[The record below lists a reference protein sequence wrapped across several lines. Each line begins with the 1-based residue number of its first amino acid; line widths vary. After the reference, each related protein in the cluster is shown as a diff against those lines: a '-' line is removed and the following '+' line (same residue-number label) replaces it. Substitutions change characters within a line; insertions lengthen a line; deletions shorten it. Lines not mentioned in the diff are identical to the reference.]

1 MLNVV
6 DVGSVARFL
15 PVIFNQLFH
24 ILVAT
29 ANEDVSLNV
38 VRYVKLWPWEDKL
51 AYCFGM
57 FKRMNAEA
65 YDFSETAEG
74 EGLVRLSPL
83 NLNYWDLFS
92 RAPDGA
98 QQCKINGEILTLTFV
113 CIDQLFLALPI

>member
-24 ILVAT
+24 ILVVT

-51 AYCFGM
+51 ANWFGM
-57 FKRMNAEA
+57 FLRINSEA
-65 YDFSETAEG
+65 HDFSGTAEG
-74 EGLVRLSPL
+74 EGLVRLSPQ
-83 NLNYWDLFS
+83 NFNCWDLFS

-98 QQCKINGEILTLTFV
+98 QMHDNWRNTNLNVFLYWPAF
-113 CIDQLFLALPI
+113 FLALPL